1 MVTTKRIRP
10 IGMFDE
16 VSIVS
21 FDAPSDV
28 AGAGPVLDDVRT
40 VPVKISKSKFVAGM
54 QCLKRLYWEVHEPEL
69 GTKPDASALARLEQG
84 HEVGRLARQLF
95 PGGVEI
101 KATREE
107 LGEAIRATR
116 ELVANRE
123 VPAIFEATFE
133 HGGVLVRVDIL
144 QRRDRKRWRLL
155 EVKSTA
161 DLKDYH
167 LYDVAIQ
174 SRVLSRCGVQLSSS
188 ALMHLNRDYV
198 FRGGSYDPRHLFRI
212 RNLNRLL
219 AKLQRKLTKQLRD
232 EFRILRESKPPEID
246 PGRQCQKPVRC
257 EFFDCCHP
265 MYPANH
271 VTLLPRISPR
281 ALDELKKLGVE
292 SIADIPDDFPLDERQ
307 RRAHASAKAG
317 NLWCGAALNQQLQ
330 GLKYPLAFMDFE
342 TVNPA
347 LPRFSGMKP
356 FDHLPFQWS
365 LHRQDTPTAP
375 LEHFEFL
382 ADDDGDPRLNFVQS
396 LLKAVQGAATIV
408 VYYGTFE
415 SGRLSE
421 LAQWFPRYREQ
432 IAHAQKKIWDLLP
445 IIRENLYHPEFRGS
459 YSLKRVLPALVPA
472 MSYERMQISDGAM
485 AGLAWVKMRGL
496 KGGEE
501 RERLRAELLQ
511 YCSQDTLAMVH
522 VLKVLRSCV
531 NGTAEA
537 AVAP

>member
-1 MVTTKRIRP
+1 
-10 IGMFDE
+10 
-16 VSIVS
+16 
-21 FDAPSDV
+21 
-28 AGAGPVLDDVRT
+28 
-40 VPVKISKSKFVAGM
+40 
-54 QCLKRLYWEVHEPEL
+54 
-69 GTKPDASALARLEQG
+69 
-84 HEVGRLARQLF
+84 
-95 PGGVEI
+95 VEI
-101 KATREE
+101 QATREK
-107 LGEAIRATR
+107 LGDAIRATR

-198 FRGGSYDPRHLFRI
+198 FQGGSYDLRCLFRI
-212 RNLNRLL
+212 RNLNRQLP
-219 AKLQRKLTKQLRD
+219 KLQKKLTKQLRD

-257 EFFDCCHP
+257 EFFDCCNRMH
-265 MYPANH
+265 PANH

-281 ALDELKKLGVE
+281 ALDELKRLGIE
-292 SIADIPDDFPLDERQ
+292 SIADIPEDFPLDERQ
-307 RRAHASAKAG
+307 SRAHTSVKARRLYCRAG
-317 NLWCGAALNQQLQ
+317 LDRQLQ
-330 GLKYPLAFMDFE
+330 SLKYPLAFMDFE

-356 FDHLPFQWS
+356 FNHLPFQWS
-365 LHRQDTPTAP
+365 VHRQDTPTAP

-382 ADDDGDPRLNFVQS
+382 ADDDGDPRLTFLQS
-396 LLKAVQGAATIV
+396 LLKTIQGASTIV
-408 VYYGTFE
+408 VYYGIFE

-421 LAQWFPRYREQ
+421 LAQWFPQYHKQ
-432 IAHAQKKIWDLLP
+432 IAHVQKKIWDLLP
-445 IIRENLYHPEFRGS
+445 IIRENVYHPEFRGS

-472 MSYERMQISDGAM
+472 MTYETMDVSDGAK
-485 AGLAWVKMRGL
+485 AGLAWEKMRSL
-496 KGGEE
+496 AKDCENRQE
-501 RERLRAELLQ
+501 IRHALLA
-511 YCSQDTLAMVH
+511 YCEQDTLAMVR
-522 VLKVLRSCV
+522 LLDVLRSISD
-531 NGTAEA
+531 
-537 AVAP
+537 APA